1 MEQIEL
7 VVQKR
12 ESSGKGAVRKM
23 RNVGQIPG
31 ILYGKNNNLNI
42 VINKVDFSRI
52 IATHKSDHAIL
63 SIKIKDTNDSTID
76 TKSVIVKEIQRN
88 PITENIIHVDFQ
100 HIALDQKLRTR
111 VPVVLTG
118 KPEGVKEGGILEHLM
133 HEIEIECL
141 PLDIP
146 EHITVDVSRLKLG
159 EPYHIKD
166 IPAIDKI
173 KIVSSGDK
181 PFAVVSTVRKEDEV
195 VKKEETAAAA
205 TTAAQPEIVNKKGK
219 AETAEAGAETAGAG
233 KPAAKPAAK
242 PAGK

>member
-12 ESSGKGAVRKM
+12 EGSGKGVARRI

-31 ILYGKNNNLNI
+31 ILYGKNNNLNV
-42 VINKVDFSRI
+42 VINKIDFSRI
-52 IATHKSDHAIL
+52 IAAHVSDHAIL
-63 SIKIKDTNDSTID
+63 SIKIKDANDSIVE

-88 PITENIIHVDFQ
+88 PITEDIIHVDFQ
-100 HIALDQKLRTR
+100 NIALDQKLRTR

-141 PLDIP
+141 PLEIP
-146 EHITVDVSRLKLG
+146 ERITVDVSHLKLG
-159 EPYHIKD
+159 EPYHVKD

-173 KIVSSGDK
+173 KIVTSGDK

-195 VKKEETAAAA
+195 VKKEETAAA
-205 TTAAQPEIVNKKGK
+205 TTAAEPEIVNKKGK
-219 AETAEAGAETAGAG
+219 AETAEGAAETAGAG
-233 KPAAKPAAK
+233 KAAAKPAAK
-242 PAGK
+242 PAK